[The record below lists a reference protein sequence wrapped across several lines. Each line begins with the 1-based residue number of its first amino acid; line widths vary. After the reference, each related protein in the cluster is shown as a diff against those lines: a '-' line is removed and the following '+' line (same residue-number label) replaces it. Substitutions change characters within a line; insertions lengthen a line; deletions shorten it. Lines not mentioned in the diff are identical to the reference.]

1 MCEQGPW
8 LCLESS
14 TLVMKSKFERGS
26 KSQIFDFWPA
36 DQGTWSSNALFCY
49 GISQLGDKPH
59 KSPQRNLWE
68 WAFSSCKKCLV
79 ERSQWDAL
87 YYSPVGFYS
96 TFHSLGSTKSCSNI
110 FFSFPPLLASS
121 VKRASHSQN
130 VLYRDSP
137 PPPQISREKSSVCVY
152 KTLI

>member
-8 LCLESS
+8 LCLKSS

-110 FFSFPPLLASS
+110 FFPFLPSLPVVWKEHHTPKMFYIETHPHLHKYLGRSLQS
-121 VKRASHSQN
+121 VFIKH
-130 VLYRDSP
+130 
-137 PPPQISREKSSVCVY
+137 
-152 KTLI
+152 